1 MSEEPPKL
9 YANKPKKAQVK
20 QFQDQHKVKDASSSS
35 SSPAPPP
42 PSAAAPSNMGSS
54 SSSPPPQPLKES
66 FARRYK
72 FLWPML
78 LTVNLAIGAYL
89 FTRTKKQDDD
99 HVIEE
104 EATPD
109 SAKTANTAN
118 TAAPVIE
125 ESLARPAIVEPV
137 KVREPI
143 PVDQQRE
150 LFKWIL
156 EEKRKIKPKDRE
168 EKKRIDEEK
177 AILKQFIRAKSVPNV

>member
-1 MSEEPPKL
+1 MSEEEPPKL

-20 QFQDQHKVKDASSSS
+20 QFQEQHKVRDAS
-35 SSPAPPP
+35 SSPAPPA
-42 PSAAAPSNMGSS
+42 SSNMASASASASASS
-54 SSSPPPQPLKES
+54 YPSPPQPPKES

-78 LTVNLAIGAYL
+78 LTVNLAVGAYL
-89 FTRTKKQDDD
+89 FMRTKKQDE
-99 HVIEE
+99 HVADED
-104 EATPD
+104 AAPD
-109 SAKTANTAN
+109 SATKI
-118 TAAPVIE
+118 APPVVE
-125 ESLARPAIVEPV
+125 ESFTGPAIVEPV

-177 AILKQFIRAKSVPNV
+177 AILKQFIRAKSIPNI